1 MLSASCHLCDGCRE
15 VAHRKDWASS
25 GAPPQRSRPG
35 PPARKPL
42 LGQRVGGEVDVLRD
56 QVEGAAGHMVARE
69 RRHHHVVERTV
80 QTALSRRRGLRTPVD
95 NRTAPQLVRL
105 QDQPD
110 DLVGIGAR
118 EVGRVDS
125 ESHAPTVGASNT
137 ALTSAAKPASSGD
150 AAVSPRR
157 YTPCSVY
164 PVSCSVRTRI
174 VSSRGSAIQYSGMPA
189 SA

>member
-25 GAPPQRSRPG
+25 GAPPQRSRLG

-95 NRTAPQLVRL
+95 NRTAPHRK
-105 QDQPD
+105 
-110 DLVGIGAR
+110 
-118 EVGRVDS
+118 
-125 ESHAPTVGASNT
+125 SHAPTVGASNT